1 MIIQYFS
8 LIFYDV
14 FMYLFKDL
22 FHNIVLFLYSS
33 VISNNKILVYLMV
46 NNELLVI
53 VIILLMYISLQ
64 LTIQNNDVKIK
75 NKNKNDNVIKEVRKT
90 NNVTKIKNIKS
101 NKKDSIIY
109 TKIPTIIE
117 EETVVI
123 PERIPERIQM
133 HEIPEIPIEMPKRI
147 SPGIPINISTRGEEQ
162 IYRQIGI
169 LHNNDNSKILPL
181 FGKATWRG
189 SSKFLYYTQ
198 TDRFVSVNLPVY
210 KNNKN
215 CSLEYGCDE
224 LYDKDLVTVPQLNEE
239 FIVTIYPVNSPR
251 YIPYI

>member
-1 MIIQYFS
+1 GPKSGIFKAAEGKS
-8 LIFYDV
+8 LILNCF
-14 FMYLFKDL
+14 FF
-22 FHNIVLFLYSS
+22 IFL
-33 VISNNKILVYLMV
+33 ILVYLMV

-75 NKNKNDNVIKEVRKT
+75 NKNKNENVIKEVKKT
-90 NNVTKIKNIKS
+90 NNMTKTKNINT
-101 NKKDSIIY
+101 NKKESIDIY
-109 TKIPTIIE
+109 TKIPTIIK

-123 PERIPERIQM
+123 PERIPEMIQM
-133 HEIPEIPIEMPKRI
+133 QEIPEIPMKMPKRI

-224 LYDKDLVTVPQLNEE
+224 LYDNDLVTVPQLNEE
-239 FIVTIYPVNSPR
+239 FTVTIYQVNSPR

>member
-1 MIIQYFS
+1 
-8 LIFYDV
+8 
-14 FMYLFKDL
+14 
-22 FHNIVLFLYSS
+22 
-33 VISNNKILVYLMV
+33 MV

-75 NKNKNDNVIKEVRKT
+75 NKNKNDNVIKT
-90 NNVTKIKNIKS
+90 NNMTKTKNINT
-101 NKKDSIIY
+101 NKKESIDIY
-109 TKIPTIIE
+109 TKIPTIIK

-123 PERIPERIQM
+123 PERIPEMIQM
-133 HEIPEIPIEMPKRI
+133 QEIPEIPMEMPKRI

-239 FIVTIYPVNSPR
+239 FTVTIYQVNSPR